1 MQRKPGRS
9 GQDGDGFFTHRALIA
24 TACGLAMA
32 EAGLLITFAPA
43 ARTLAPQVSALPP
56 LAVFHDLRW
65 LYSTQRS
72 WLVFGLLLAGLVLV
86 RSVVNTILVRL
97 AWPAGVDAPSPRRA
111 FGWATAVTVF
121 ACVVLSPLVSLTFGV
136 AIVPFSWPF
145 LAMLPA
151 MLLIALPLSHAGLA
165 SGWWR
170 TLPPAAA
177 VGWLLTE
184 FIVLS
189 LAAALIGGVA
199 AGAAVPLAGL
209 AGLLNAR
216 AWYGVTA
223 AVTRPRIA
231 AHAVGRAPYPLA
243 WLTVMAMPPVP
254 PPERP
259 TPTPGHPRHHLAPV
273 WLPTAPLALAVAI
286 ALVIVMTRVVF
297 VLGSRNQFPVLDG
310 AAQVQAAAGSL
321 PPGQQVAKLPGA
333 GRSHAVLEVAG
344 FGSSCC
350 SADRSLARAMPG
362 TVVQQ
367 FSYLGMNR
375 AGKPLP
381 YGPSASNVRLPLL
394 GDRMAAQVWRL
405 HRQTRLPVDVVA
417 ESEGT
422 LGVDA
427 MLAQHPG
434 VPVGSV
440 ALLSPIV
447 APGQSRIHGATGSGL
462 VTGDELHAMIWFVGG
477 LSPFGSAGAQRF
489 IDSVNSVGAN
499 FATAAARK
507 SPLRVLDVVPLA
519 DAVTL
524 PACQLPANVLVVPA
538 FHGRLLGD
546 PVALRMVRAFLRHQ
560 PVRGA
565 TALRTTAEIM
575 AAAASAWRMPEPT
588 PPDPPC
594 G

>member
-9 GQDGDGFFTHRALIA
+9 GQHGDGFFAHRALIA

-32 EAGLLITFAPA
+32 EAGLLIAFAPA
-43 ARTLAPQVSALPP
+43 ARTLAPQVTALPP

-72 WLVFGLLLAGLVLV
+72 WLVFGLLLAGLVLA

-97 AWPAGVDAPSPRRA
+97 AWPAGLDAPPPGRA
-111 FGWATAVTVF
+111 FGWALAVTVF
-121 ACVVLSPLVSLTFGV
+121 ACVVMSPLVSLTVGV

-151 MLLIALPLSHAGLA
+151 MLLIALPLCHAGLA

-199 AGAAVPLAGL
+199 VGIAVPLAGL

-223 AVTRPRIA
+223 TVARPRGAHGHA
-231 AHAVGRAPYPLA
+231 ARAPYPLA
-243 WLTVMAMPPVP
+243 WLTVMAMPQVP
-254 PPERP
+254 APERP
-259 TPTPGHPRHHLAPV
+259 ALTPSHPRHHIAPT
-273 WLPTAPLALAVAI
+273 WLPTAPLALALAI
-286 ALVIVMTRVVF
+286 ALVIVMTRVGF

-310 AAQVQAAAGSL
+310 TAQAPAAAEAA

-362 TVVQQ
+362 TLVQQ
-367 FSYLGMNR
+367 FSYRGMSR

-394 GDRMAAQVWRL
+394 GDRMAAQLWHL
-405 HRQTRLPVDVVA
+405 HRQTGLPVDVVA

-447 APGQSRIHGATGSGL
+447 APGQSGIHGATGSG
-462 VTGDELHAMIWFVGG
+462 DELRAMIWFVGG
-477 LSPFGSAGAQRF
+477 LSPFGSAGAERF
-489 IDSVNSVGAN
+489 IDSVNKVGAN

-507 SPLRVLDVVPLA
+507 SPLRVLDLVPLA

-524 PACQLPANVLVVPA
+524 PACDLPTNVQVVPA

-546 PVALRMVRAFLRHQ
+546 PLALQMVRAFLRHQ

-588 PPDPPC
+588 TPNPPC
-594 G
+594 R

>member
-1 MQRKPGRS
+1 M
-9 GQDGDGFFTHRALIA
+9 T
-24 TACGLAMA
+24 
-32 EAGLLITFAPA
+32 EAGLLVTFAPA
-43 ARTLAPQVSALPP
+43 ARTLAPQVTALPP
-56 LAVFHDLRW
+56 LAIFHDLRW

-72 WLVFGLLLAGLVLV
+72 WLVFGLLLAGLVLA
-86 RSVVNTILVRL
+86 RSVVNTVLVRL
-97 AWPAGVDAPSPRRA
+97 AWPAGQETPAPAAA
-111 FGWATAVTVF
+111 FGWALAVTAF
-121 ACVVLSPLVSLTFGV
+121 AFVVLSPLVSLTFGV
-136 AIVPFSWPF
+136 AIIPFSWPF
-145 LAMLPA
+145 LAMLTA

-177 VGWLLTE
+177 AAWLLTE
-184 FIVLS
+184 FVVLS
-189 LAAALIGGVA
+189 VAAALIGGVA
-199 AGAAVPLAGL
+199 AGLAVPLAGL

-223 AVTRPRIA
+223 AVARPRA
-231 AHAVGRAPYPLA
+231 AHAKPASRAPYPLA
-243 WLTVMAMPPVP
+243 WLTMMALPPVP
-254 PPERP
+254 VPEWPP
-259 TPTPGHPRHHLAPV
+259 PTPGRPRHHAAPD
-273 WLPTAPLALAVAI
+273 WLPTAPLALALTI
-286 ALVIVMTRVVF
+286 TLVIVMTRVVF

-310 AAQVQAAAGSL
+310 TAQVPAAAGIAPRDQGVAR
-321 PPGQQVAKLPGA
+321 PPGT
-333 GRSHAVLEVAG
+333 GRGHAVLEVAG

-350 SADRSLARAMPG
+350 SADRSLARTMPG
-362 TVVQQ
+362 TLVQQ

-394 GDRMAAQVWRL
+394 GDRMAAQVWWL
-405 HRQTRLPVDVVA
+405 HRHTGLPVDVVA

-447 APGQSRIHGATGSGL
+447 APGQSTIHDATGSGL

-489 IDSVNSVGAN
+489 IDSVNRVGAN

-507 SPLRVLDVVPLA
+507 SPLRVLELVPLA

-524 PACQLPANVLVVPA
+524 PACQLPTNVLVVPA

-565 TALRTTAEIM
+565 TGLRTTAEIM

-594 G
+594 Q

>member
-1 MQRKPGRS
+1 
-9 GQDGDGFFTHRALIA
+9 
-24 TACGLAMA
+24 
-32 EAGLLITFAPA
+32 
-43 ARTLAPQVSALPP
+43 
-56 LAVFHDLRW
+56 
-65 LYSTQRS
+65 
-72 WLVFGLLLAGLVLV
+72 
-86 RSVVNTILVRL
+86 
-97 AWPAGVDAPSPRRA
+97 
-111 FGWATAVTVF
+111 
-121 ACVVLSPLVSLTFGV
+121 VLSPLVSLTFGV

-199 AGAAVPLAGL
+199 PGLAVPLAGL

-216 AWYGVTA
+216 GWYGVTA
-223 AVTRPRIA
+223 AVARPRG
-231 AHAVGRAPYPLA
+231 AHAHAASRAPYPLA
-243 WLTVMAMPPVP
+243 WLTVMALPPVP
-254 PPERP
+254 APERP
-259 TPTPGHPRHHLAPV
+259 PAAAGPTRHHHAPA
-273 WLPTAPLALAVAI
+273 WLPTAPLALALAI

-310 AAQVQAAAGSL
+310 SAQMPAATATL
-321 PPGQQVAKLPGA
+321 PQDEQVAKLPGT

-350 SADRSLARAMPG
+350 SADRSLARAMRG
-362 TVVQQ
+362 TLVQQ
-367 FSYLGMNR
+367 FSYLGMSRN
-375 AGKPLP
+375 GKPLP

-447 APGQSRIHGATGSGL
+447 APGQSRIHDATGSGL

-477 LSPFGSAGAQRF
+477 LSPFGSAGAERF

-507 SPLRVLDVVPLA
+507 SPLRVLDLVPLA

-524 PACQLPANVLVVPA
+524 PACQLPRNVQVVPA

-588 PPDPPC
+588 TPDPPC
-594 G
+594 Q